1 MASNQPGRKGAR
13 PPPQGVRPQAPLV
26 APQVA
31 PQGARPPPQGV
42 RPQAP
47 LVAPQ
52 GIRPQSAQNDFCQS
66 GNKNI
71 SNKFF
76 MKCNLYNTVFREH
89 IKNLEALY
97 NCRFTMEPK
106 ISIKQDDPSKIC
118 GETFIFKIIPNDC
131 NYEIRIANH
140 TSFEN
145 CDKKQTD
152 EIIQF
157 YVNRKDEQIESGF
170 YACYK
175 IKDSKIQ
182 HIYQADN
189 PNPSSQ
195 DNYEKIVNDFSK
207 TTFIFNPY
215 LFLNSINRQLGLS
228 LIDSSMQFYE
238 IKANIESIN
247 LTRLLEQIKERGID
261 IDKIHLIEQVDKRK
275 ALIESFKQ
283 CEEIFENPS
292 TKRKYDKK
300 LSSYIPV
307 HFSRV
312 HDKQISI
319 GSINNVYVKKTIYE
333 TNSHAKNHIANTLA
347 QYYPDFE
354 FKKSTKSIKKGDT
367 YLNYTYINIIK
378 DILFRPFTA
387 TDLFV
392 YKFPRIRL
400 RSDKEGPHIH
410 YNKFAEQYSQDIFN
424 IKTPIALSRAF
435 DLIEMSKSFIFT
447 FVSTVLNII
456 NNCGNT
462 HRELEQPGQKDSI
475 DRMINIPVRIFNVY
489 PDLPWVS
496 RNDNTEYLVSSNTLQ
511 INAKFNFKKDKD
523 KYEI

>member
-207 TTFIFNPY
+207 TTFIFN
-215 LFLNSINRQLGLS
+215 LS
-228 LIDSSMQFYE
+228 KF
-238 IKANIESIN
+238 A
-247 LTRLLEQIKERGID
+247 
-261 IDKIHLIEQVDKRK
+261 
-275 ALIESFKQ
+275 
-283 CEEIFENPS
+283 
-292 TKRKYDKK
+292 
-300 LSSYIPV
+300 
-307 HFSRV
+307 
-312 HDKQISI
+312 
-319 GSINNVYVKKTIYE
+319 
-333 TNSHAKNHIANTLA
+333 
-347 QYYPDFE
+347 
-354 FKKSTKSIKKGDT
+354 
-367 YLNYTYINIIK
+367 
-378 DILFRPFTA
+378 
-387 TDLFV
+387 LFV
-392 YKFPRIRL
+392 LYFSSKEPITGPVNQTSA
-400 RSDKEGPHIH
+400 RSL
-410 YNKFAEQYSQDIFN
+410 YFN
-424 IKTPIALSRAF
+424 SR
-435 DLIEMSKSFIFT
+435 
-447 FVSTVLNII
+447 
-456 NNCGNT
+456 
-462 HRELEQPGQKDSI
+462 
-475 DRMINIPVRIFNVY
+475 
-489 PDLPWVS
+489 
-496 RNDNTEYLVSSNTLQ
+496 YL
-511 INAKFNFKKDKD
+511 
-523 KYEI
+523 